1 MWDDVIWYNVDQAHI
16 QGWDKTNICD
26 WIFKQLPYWANL
38 LRTRLEFS
46 LLLHMSVRVSPFIF
60 LPKLQ
65 SQLCGLAAYA
75 YNRYEKDTN
84 PKKQNYKQ

>member
-1 MWDDVIWYNVDQAHI
+1 MWIRLTFKAGTKQISAI
-16 QGWDKTNICD
+16 EC
-26 WIFKQLPYWANL
+26 FKQLPYWANL
-38 LRTRLEFS
+38 LRIRLEFS